1 MSDAQKSGNPAANA
15 PKKQNDNLKLPTRAE
30 DFSGWYNDLVKRAKL
45 ADNSDVRGSMV
56 IRPNGYAIWE
66 NMQRALDGMFK
77 DTGHQNAY
85 FPVLIPE
92 SYLAKEKKHVAD
104 FAPQVAVVTHAG
116 GKPLPEGERYV
127 IRPTSE
133 TIINRS
139 FTNWVQSYRDLPIL
153 INQWANV
160 MRWEM
165 RPRLFLRTTEFL
177 WQEGHTCHATEAEAT
192 EETLRMLD
200 VYERFAEDYMAM
212 PVIKGQK
219 TESEKFPGAVNTYSI
234 EAMMQ
239 DKKALQAGT
248 SHMLGQNF
256 AKMFDTMYQS
266 KEGKKEYV
274 WQTSWG
280 VSTRLIGALI
290 MTHSDDQGL
299 VVPPKLAPLQVV
311 IIIIGKGDERGP
323 VKAKA
328 EAMAADLKKA
338 GIRVLIDDDET
349 KGPGFKYAEYE
360 LRGACLRVEM
370 GPKDLAQNQVVIA
383 RRDAKPAAPGERA
396 PKDFV
401 AVDAAVAHCS
411 KALEDMQA
419 SLFKRALDFQKA
431 NTFEVNTVEELK
443 AKADDGFLLTH
454 WDGTPET
461 EKRFKDEF
469 GLTTRNR
476 PFNLKQEPGK
486 CVLTGNASPG
496 RIVLCKA
503 Y

>member
-1 MSDAQKSGNPAANA
+1 MSDTKAAPNA
-15 PKKQNDNLKLPTRAE
+15 PKKPNDNLRLPTRAE
-30 DFSGWYNDLVKRAKL
+30 NFSEWYIELVKRAKL

-66 NMQRALDGMFK
+66 NMQKVLDGMFK

-116 GKPLPEGERYV
+116 GKALPEGERYV

-212 PVIKGQK
+212 PVLKGQK

-266 KEGKKEYV
+266 KEGQKEYV

-299 VVPPKLAPLQVV
+299 VVPPKLAPTHLV
-311 IIIIGKGDERGP
+311 IIIIGKTPEERGL
-323 VKAKA
+323 VRAKA
-328 EAMAADLKKA
+328 HALADEAKKA
-338 GIRVLIDDDET
+338 GIRVLVDDDES

-360 LRGACLRVEM
+360 LRGVCVRAEM
-370 GPKDLAQNQVVIA
+370 GPKDLEKGQVVLA
-383 RRDAKPAAPGERA
+383 RRDAKAAHPGEKP
-396 PKDFV
+396 PKEFV
-401 AVDAAVAHCS
+401 NLDAAVKRVS
-411 KALEDMQA
+411 EILDEQQKNLFEKAKA
-419 SLFKRALDFQKA
+419 FRAA
-431 NTFEVNTVEELK
+431 NTHEVNTLEELK
-443 AKADDGFLLTH
+443 AKADEGFLLAH

-476 PFNLKQEPGK
+476 PFELKQEPGK
-486 CVLTGNASPG
+486 CVLTGNPSSG
-496 RIVLCKA
+496 RIVFARA

>member
-1 MSDAQKSGNPAANA
+1 MTDPNANA
-15 PKKQNDNLKLPTRAE
+15 PKKQNDNLKLPTRAD

-66 NMQRALDGMFK
+66 HMQRVLDGMFK

-92 SYLAKEKKHVAD
+92 SYLAREMRHVAD

-116 GKPLPEGERYV
+116 GKALPEGERYV

-177 WQEGHTCHATEAEAT
+177 WQEGHTCHATEADAT
-192 EETLRMLD
+192 EETLKMLD
-200 VYERFAEDYMAM
+200 VYERFATEYMAM
-212 PVIKGQK
+212 PVLKGQK

-290 MTHSDDQGL
+290 MSHSDDAGL
-299 VVPPKLAPLQVV
+299 IVPPKLAPHHSV
-311 IIIIGKGDERGP
+311 IIIIGKSPEERAK
-323 VKAKA
+323 VKEK
-328 EAMAADLKKA
+328 AMALADDMRKA
-338 GIRVLIDDDET
+338 GLRVMVDDDET

-360 LRGACLRVEM
+360 LRGVCTRIEL
-370 GPKDLAQNQVVIA
+370 GPKDLEKNQCVLV
-383 RRDAKPAAPGERA
+383 RRDTREKTPVQLEATVAKLTEALEQMQ
-396 PKDFV
+396 KDLY
-401 AVDAAVAHCS
+401 A
-411 KALEDMQA
+411 KALAFREA
-419 SLFKRALDFQKA
+419 H
-431 NTFEVNTVEELK
+431 TFEVNSVDELK
-443 AKADDGFLLTH
+443 AKADDGFVLAH
-454 WDGTPET
+454 WDGTTET
-461 EKRFKDEF
+461 EKRIKDEF

-476 PFNLKQEPGK
+476 PFNLKQEPGV
-486 CVLTGNASPG
+486 CVLTGKPSTG
-496 RIVLCKA
+496 RIVFSKA

>member
-1 MSDAQKSGNPAANA
+1 MSDAQKNQQNA
-15 PKKQNDNLKLPTRAE
+15 PKKKNDNLGLPSRAE
-30 DFSGWYNDLVKRAKL
+30 DFSAWYNELVKRAKL

-66 NMQRALDGMFK
+66 NMQKVLDGMFK

-139 FTNWVQSYRDLPIL
+139 FTDWVQSYRDLPIL

-177 WQEGHTCHATEAEAT
+177 WQEGHTCHATEADAT

-212 PVIKGQK
+212 PVMKGQK

-290 MTHSDDQGL
+290 LTHSDDAGL
-299 VVPPKLAPLQVV
+299 IVPPKLAPMQCV
-311 IIIIGKGDERGP
+311 IIIIGKTPEERGA
-323 VKAKA
+323 VRAKA
-328 EAMAADLKKA
+328 QALAADLRRN
-338 GIRVLIDDDET
+338 GVRVLVDDDET

-360 LRGACLRVEM
+360 LRGACVRLDL
-370 GPKDLAQNQVVIA
+370 GPKDLAANQIVLK
-383 RRDAKPAAPGERA
+383 RRDKADKLTLPIDGVVANVSEELEQMQKDLFTKA
-396 PKDFV
+396 KDF
-401 AVDAAVAHCS
+401 
-411 KALEDMQA
+411 M
-419 SLFKRALDFQKA
+419 KA
-431 NTFEVNTVEELK
+431 NTFEVNSADELK
-443 AKADDGFLLTH
+443 AKAEDGFLLAH

-461 EKRFKDEF
+461 EKRIKDEF

-476 PFNLKQEPGK
+476 PFDLKQEPGK
-486 CVLTGNASPG
+486 CVLTGKPSTG
-496 RIVLCKA
+496 RIVFAKA